1 MAKILRRIK
10 KWFNKPSTCRTW
22 EEEYLS
28 QSIDR
33 KPKEG
38 TWNCKYN
45 NVAEH
50 QDVSYTYRRIGGN
63 AAPWKPRERNKI

>member
-1 MAKILRRIK
+1 MVKILSRLK

-33 KPKEG
+33 KDFEAREKRIQFL
-38 TWNCKYN
+38 KN
-45 NVAEH
+45 NNIYIQYV
-50 QDVSYTYRRIGGN
+50 QTN
-63 AAPWKPRERNKI
+63 